1 MAAKHKGSYEP
12 NIDTQL
18 KSIIS
23 SVSQNTSLIK
33 EPRTWSVVIL
43 TSDDE
48 LDWLVQWAQAE
59 EVLPAKAG
67 VVFCLDYLAARKVC
81 PSQNEFYHNDIIGLL
96 SGTASTAQLSQAVAS
111 ALTERGYQPLLISA
125 LTPGVAPLQER
136 LSLPPLVLPISVMVV
151 KNNRL
156 KTTGN
161 DSGYCFLH
169 REFYQHSNIDLGS
182 AQLWWN
188 KVTKES
194 RWGRTTRHCALT
206 QLNKALA
213 TFKLQ
218 PARTPMEKPAG
229 MALLPRNLTRV
240 LFKTAQRFP
249 RPVLNQ
255 HRLRLAWV
263 RFNLQ
268 RVG

>member
-125 LTPGVAPLQER
+125 
-136 LSLPPLVLPISVMVV
+136 
-151 KNNRL
+151 
-156 KTTGN
+156 
-161 DSGYCFLH
+161 Y
-169 REFYQHSNIDLGS
+169 
-182 AQLWWN
+182 
-188 KVTKES
+188 
-194 RWGRTTRHCALT
+194 
-206 QLNKALA
+206 
-213 TFKLQ
+213 
-218 PARTPMEKPAG
+218 
-229 MALLPRNLTRV
+229 LL
-240 LFKTAQRFP
+240 
-249 RPVLNQ
+249 
-255 HRLRLAWV
+255 
-263 RFNLQ
+263 
-268 RVG
+268 